1 MRQGRWSWWWPG
13 SRAGSGL
20 ARLLAAGLATV
31 SLALLAAVP
40 AQGTSVTPAGR
51 LAAPLQG
58 GARPAPRT
66 VVTLTFDD
74 GDGDQMAAARV
85 LHRYRL
91 PATFYIITGAVGAPG
106 YVTRPDLHR
115 LAADGNEI
123 GGHTVSHLRLT
134 ALTTAEAR
142 RQVCD
147 SRSVLARWGYH
158 AISFAYPGG
167 ADSPRTEAIVRG
179 CGYTSARGLVGLRAP
194 GCPGCARTES
204 IPPRDPMAL
213 RTAGEVD
220 SSWTLRDLER
230 TVSAAQRRGGWLP
243 LVFHHVCG
251 GRRCGGL
258 AVRLTTLGAFARW
271 LAQRRGTAVRTVGQ
285 VTVGQVT
292 GGQVTGGQGA
302 GGQAPRGRIRPVPRV
317 AAAAPHGIANP
328 SLESVAASGAVS
340 ASLETTSAAPAS
352 IPRCWMEGGYGQN
365 TARWRRTTDSHA
377 GRWAQRLT
385 VTGYRSG
392 DAKLLPQFDL
402 GECSLPVHPGRSYT
416 LGAWYQ
422 STARTQYSVY
432 YRTWSGRWVYWT
444 SSPYF
449 AASPGWARARWATPA
464 VPAGASGLSFGL
476 ALFSNGSLTTDSYSF
491 APAPPD
497 VARRITDWILLAAL
511 GAAGLVAAAR
521 AVRRRGGRANPV
533 PVERKRVISS
543 SSRR

>member
-1 MRQGRWSWWWPG
+1 M
-13 SRAGSGL
+13 
-20 ARLLAAGLATV
+20 ARLLAAGLATM
-31 SLALLAAVP
+31 SLVLLAAVP

-51 LAAPLQG
+51 LAAPSQD
-58 GARPAPRT
+58 GAGHAPRT

-74 GDGDQMAAARV
+74 GDADQMAAARI

-106 YVTRPDLHR
+106 YVTRSDLHR

-134 ALTTAEAR
+134 ALTTSEAR

-147 SRSVLARWGYH
+147 SRSILARWGYQ

-179 CGYTSARGLVGLRAP
+179 CGYTSARGVVGLRAP
-194 GCPGCARTES
+194 GCPGCALTES

-230 TVSAAQRRGGWLP
+230 TVTAAQRRGGWLP
-243 LVFHHVCG
+243 LVFHHVCD

-258 AVRLTTLGAFARW
+258 AVRATMLDAFARW
-271 LAQRRGTAVRTVGQ
+271 LAQRQGPGTAVRTVGQ

-292 GGQVTGGQGA
+292 RGQVTGGQVPG
-302 GGQAPRGRIRPVPRV
+302 GRIRPVPRV
-317 AAAAPHGIANP
+317 AAAAPHGIVNP

-352 IPRCWMEGGYGQN
+352 TPRCWMEGGYGQN
-365 TARWRRTTDSHA
+365 TARWQRTTGSHA
-377 GRWAQRLT
+377 GHWAQRLT
-385 VTGYRSG
+385 ITGYHSG

-402 GECSLPVHPGRSYT
+402 GECSLPVHPGQSYT

-422 STARTQYSVY
+422 STARAQYSAY

-449 AASPGWARARWATPA
+449 AASPGWAQARWATPP

-491 APAPPD
+491 AATPPD
-497 VARRITDWILLAAL
+497 VARRITDWILLGAL
-511 GAAGLVAAAR
+511 GAAGLAATAR
-521 AVRRRGGRANPV
+521 AVCRCGRRANPV
-533 PVERKRVISS
+533 PVERKRVTSS
-543 SSRR
+543 SSKR

>member
-1 MRQGRWSWWWPG
+1 V
-13 SRAGSGL
+13 
-20 ARLLAAGLATV
+20 LAAGLATV
-31 SLALLAAVP
+31 SLVLLAAVP
-40 AQGTSVTPAGR
+40 AHGTSVTPAGR
-51 LAAPLQG
+51 LAAPLQD

-66 VVTLTFDD
+66 VVTMTFDD
-74 GDGDQMAAARV
+74 GDADQMAAARV

-106 YVTRPDLHR
+106 YVTRSDLHR

-134 ALTTAEAR
+134 ALTTGEAR

-147 SRSVLARWGYH
+147 SRSILARWGYQ

-194 GCPGCARTES
+194 GCPGCALTES

-258 AVRLTTLGAFARW
+258 AVRLTTLDAFARW
-271 LAQRRGTAVRTVGQ
+271 LAQRQGRGTAVRTVGQ
-285 VTVGQVT
+285 VTGSQL
-292 GGQVTGGQGA
+292 A
-302 GGQAPRGRIRPVPRV
+302 GGQAPGGRIRPVPRV
-317 AAAAPHGIANP
+317 AAAGPHGIINP
-328 SLESVAASGAVS
+328 SLESAAASGAVS

-352 IPRCWMEGGYGQN
+352 TPRCWMDGGYGQN

-385 VTGYRSG
+385 VTGYHSG

-402 GECSLPVHPGRSYT
+402 GECSLPVHPGQSYT

-422 STARTQYSVY
+422 STARSQYSVY

-449 AASPGWARARWATPA
+449 AASPGWAQARWATPA

-476 ALFSNGSLTTDSYSF
+476 ALFSNGSLTTDSYSL
-491 APAPPD
+491 AATPPD
-497 VARRITDWILLAAL
+497 VARRITDWILLGAL
-511 GAAGLVAAAR
+511 GAAGLVAAAG
-521 AVRRRGGRANPV
+521 AVRRRRRRANAV